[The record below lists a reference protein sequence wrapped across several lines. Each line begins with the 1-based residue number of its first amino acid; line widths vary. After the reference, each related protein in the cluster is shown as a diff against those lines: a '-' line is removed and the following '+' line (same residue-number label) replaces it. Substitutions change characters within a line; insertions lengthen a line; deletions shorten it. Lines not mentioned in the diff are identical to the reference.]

1 VFGSLGL
8 ELDESDVRQT
18 MGLRIDDAVR
28 HWWDRSPWEGAPEA
42 EVAQRIVA
50 RVVELIAERGVP
62 MPGALESVA
71 LCVRLGLGVAVCSGS
86 YGVVIETALDKLG
99 LDADVSVWHSAE
111 SEALGKPHPASYLS
125 TAGKLGVDPVECLAV
140 EDSFNGAISAKAAR
154 MRVVAVPEP
163 EAFDSL
169 RWGFCDAKLSSLAG
183 FDEALLRSLGL

>member
-1 VFGSLGL
+1 
-8 ELDESDVRQT
+8 
-18 MGLRIDDAVR
+18 
-28 HWWDRSPWEGAPEA
+28 
-42 EVAQRIVA
+42 
-50 RVVELIAERGVP
+50 
-62 MPGALESVA
+62 
-71 LCVRLGLGVAVCSGS
+71 VCSGS

-183 FDEALLRSLGL
+183 FDEALLHSLGL